1 MNMYQEAKEAYGKA
15 HELDPSNATYEQN
28 LKLADELLNTQS
40 SAGDTQGP
48 SSIPT
53 PNALNLNN
61 FLNNPAL
68 INMASQMISDP
79 AFLNM

>member
-1 MNMYQEAKEAYGKA
+1 MNMYQEAKDAYSKA
-15 HELDPSNATYEQN
+15 HDLDPSNATYEQN
-28 LKLADELLNTQS
+28 LKLADEFLTSNPSGASQS
-40 SAGDTQGP
+40 TTSL
-48 SSIPT
+48 
-53 PNALNLNN
+53 PNANPLSFNN

>member
-1 MNMYQEAKEAYGKA
+1 MNMYQDAKDAYSKA

-28 LKLADELLNTQS
+28 LKLADELLTSQPPG
-40 SAGDTQGP
+40 AAQGANP
-48 SSIPT
+48 S
-53 PNALNLNN
+53 PNANPLNINN

-68 INMASQMISDP
+68 ISMASQMISDP